1 MKYFIKVD
9 SNNDYSGH
17 PIKESNLRQ
26 AFPSLDFSSG
36 TPAGYLEFIRVPE
49 PKLGPYEQFDESKGV
64 ATSEGFAH
72 NGLEY
77 KLVDG
82 KYTDFWNIIPSSDE
96 DKKIKQQNAKLDFE
110 YGPNKDFK
118 SWIWDEEK
126 CLMVAPVPYP
136 DVPEGSP
143 NEYEWNEST
152 LSWDKA
158 IWGTPS
164 PRLHE

>member
-36 TPAGYLEFIRVPE
+36 NPAGYLEFIRVPE
-49 PKLGPYEQFDESKGV
+49 PKLGPYEQFDESKGA

-82 KYTDFWNIIPSSDE
+82 KYTDFWNIIPISDE
-96 DKKIKQQNAKLDFE
+96 DKKTKQANAKLDFE
-110 YGPNKDFK
+110 NGPNKDFT
-118 SWIWDEEK
+118 SWTWNEEK
-126 CLMVAPVPYP
+126 CEVEPPVPYP
-136 DVPEGSP
+136 NLPDGS
-143 NEYEWNEST
+143 YEWNESN
-152 LSWDKA
+152 LCWDETED
-158 IWGTPS
+158 GTTPTWK
-164 PRLHE
+164 PPEE